1 MKTNTELNMAQ
12 WMTWQKSEE
21 RVITRKR
28 ERILNDFER

>member
-21 RVITRKR
+21 SNYQKER
-28 ERILNDFER
+28 ENIK